1 MFDQPFDDSDRLKP
15 CPFCGGDAMFT
26 VEERE
31 GHPDFGGHSAMCG
44 SCGAGVGY
52 VFACM
57 DDPKPL
63 LMELWNKRPL
73 SDMLSALRKAAETL
87 ACACVDA
94 PGIEPHE
101 AYEAVCAA
109 IASAER
115 RD

>member
-1 MFDQPFDDSDRLKP
+1 MHLPAGPQVSAKLLEHNMNPIDDSDRLKP

-26 VEERE
+26 VEERD

-44 SCGAGVGY
+44 SCGAGIGY

-73 SDMLSALRKAAETL
+73 P
-87 ACACVDA
+87 DA
-94 PGIEPHE
+94 RTSPRTTHE
-101 AYEAVCAA
+101 DGTAHG
-109 IASAER
+109 
-115 RD
+115 